1 MMGHERAM
9 RVPPAERA
17 PLRETEFVG
26 LMAAIMAL
34 QALAID
40 VMLPAL
46 GLMSRDLGATD
57 PNERQLVIGIY
68 LICAGLGSLF
78 PGALGDRFGR
88 RPVVL
93 TSLAIYMA
101 ISLASALVTDFTTM
115 LVLRGMLGFFTSGMM
130 VMPMAVIR
138 DRFSGDQMA
147 RVQSLVA
154 MTFMVVPMLAPSIGQ
169 AVLLVAGWRW
179 IFGVMALIAAGVAL
193 WTFVRLPETLHA
205 EYRQAIAPRTII
217 TNMWATL
224 RCREALGYF
233 LGASFVQGA
242 MFGYINSSQ
251 QLLAE
256 HFQAGAIFP
265 LLFGGMALVM
275 SGANFLNSRIVERFG
290 ARRVSHA
297 AVIGFIAVAAVHLA
311 SALNG
316 ESLWVFVPLMTLSMC
331 LMSFIGA
338 NFQSIA
344 LQPFAR
350 TAGAASSITA
360 FVRMVLGASLGTLI
374 GQSYDGTPRPLF
386 AAMTVAGVIAVLLVL
401 YSERG
406 VLFRRLNPPQRPPVE
421 PRGSTGLGT

>member
-1 MMGHERAM
+1 M
-9 RVPPAERA
+9 RVLPAEKA

-46 GLMSRDLGATD
+46 GMMSHDLGVTD
-57 PNERQLVIGIY
+57 PNERQLVVGIY
-68 LICAGLGSLF
+68 LICSGLGSLF
-78 PGALGDRFGR
+78 PGAFGDRFGR

-93 TSLAIYMA
+93 TCLGIYMA
-101 ISLASALVTDFTTM
+101 ISLACALVTDFTTM
-115 LVLRGMLGFFTSGMM
+115 LVLRAVLGFFTSGMM
-130 VMPMAVIR
+130 VMPTAIIR
-138 DRFSGDQMA
+138 DRFSGDRMA
-147 RVQSLVA
+147 RIQSLVA

-193 WTFVRLPETLHA
+193 WTFLRLPETLHA
-205 EYRQAIAPRTII
+205 EYRQAIAPVTILS
-217 TNMWATL
+217 NMWGTL
-224 RCREALGYF
+224 RCREALGYI
-233 LGASFVQGA
+233 LGASFMQGA
-242 MFGYINSSQ
+242 MFGYINSAQ
-251 QLLAE
+251 QLLGE
-256 HFQAGAIFP
+256 HFGAGTLFP

-297 AVIGFIAVAAVHLA
+297 AVIGFIVVASVHLA
-311 SALNG
+311 SAMLG
-316 ESLWVFVPLMTLSMC
+316 ETLWAFVPLMTLSMC
-331 LMSFIGA
+331 LMSFISA
-338 NFQSIA
+338 NFQSIS

-350 TAGAASSITA
+350 TAGAAASITA

-374 GQSYDGTPRPLF
+374 GQAYDGTPRPLF
-386 AAMTVAGVIAVLLVL
+386 AAMTATAIIALLLVL

-406 VLFRRLNPPQRPPVE
+406 VLFRRLNPPQRPPVD
-421 PRGSTGLGT
+421 PRGSTGLGA

>member
-1 MMGHERAM
+1 M
-9 RVPPAERA
+9 RVPSAEKT

-46 GLMSRDLGATD
+46 GVMSRDLGASD
-57 PNERQLVIGIY
+57 PNERQLIIGIF

-93 TSLAIYMA
+93 TCLAIYMA
-101 ISLASALVTDFTTM
+101 ISLASAMVTDFTTM
-115 LVLRGMLGFFTSGMM
+115 LVLRAMLGFFTAGMM

-169 AVLLVAGWRW
+169 AVLLVASWRW

-193 WTFVRLPETLHA
+193 WTFIRLPETLNP
-205 EYRQAIAPRTII
+205 EYRQAIAPRTIV
-217 TNMWATL
+217 TNMAATL

-233 LGASFVQGA
+233 LGASFIQGA
-242 MFGYINSSQ
+242 MFGYINSAQ
-251 QLLAE
+251 QLFAE

-275 SGANFLNSRIVERFG
+275 SGSNFLNSRIVERFG

-297 AVIGFIAVAAVHLA
+297 AVIGFIGVATIHLV

-350 TAGAASSITA
+350 TAGAAASITA

-374 GQSYDGTPRPLF
+374 GQAYDGTPRPLF
-386 AAMTVAGVIAVLLVL
+386 AAMTVAGIIALLLVL

-406 VLFRRLNPPQRPPVE
+406 KLFRRLNPPQRPPVE
-421 PRGSTGLGT
+421 PRSSTGLGT

>member
-1 MMGHERAM
+1 M
-9 RVPPAERA
+9 RVPPAEKA
-17 PLRETEFVG
+17 PLREPEFVG

-46 GLMSRDLGATD
+46 GLMSHDLGVTD
-57 PNERQLVIGIY
+57 PNERQLVIGIF

-78 PGALGDRFGR
+78 PGSLGDRFGR

-93 TSLAIYMA
+93 TSLGIYMA
-101 ISLASALVTDFTTM
+101 VSLASAVVTDFTTM
-115 LVLRGMLGFFTSGMM
+115 LVLRGVLGFFTAGMM
-130 VMPMAVIR
+130 VMPMAIVR
-138 DRFSGDQMA
+138 DRFAGDRMA

-169 AVLLVAGWRW
+169 AVLLVASWRW
-179 IFGVMALIAAGVAL
+179 IFGVMALIAAAVAL
-193 WTFVRLPETLHA
+193 WAFIRLPETLHPD
-205 EYRQAIAPRTII
+205 YRQPIAPRTIL
-217 TNMWATL
+217 TNMWGTL
-224 RCREALGYF
+224 RCREAQGYF

-251 QLLAE
+251 QLIAE
-256 HFQAGAIFP
+256 HFQAGALFP

-275 SGANFLNSRIVERFG
+275 SGSNFLNSRIVERFG
-290 ARRVSHA
+290 ARRVSHT
-297 AVIGFIAVAAVHLA
+297 AVIGFIIVASVHLV
-311 SALNG
+311 SAMNG

-331 LMSFIGA
+331 LLSFIGA

-350 TAGAASSITA
+350 TAGAAASVTA

-374 GQSYDGTPRPLF
+374 GQAYDGTPRPLF
-386 AAMTVAGVIAVLLVL
+386 AAMTVAGVLALLLVL

-406 VLFRRLNPPQRPPVE
+406 VLFRRLNPPARPIVNPE
-421 PRGSTGLGT
+421 R